1 MSNSN
6 WYNTESWYNTD
17 SGRSGRFPEGQGRPP
32 RESEARHGKGLTPWR
47 VAGIVLIVVLLIAAS
62 SLAFSGTGGEAPP
75 IRQDGVQGELP
86 EDWAEFFKSYY
97 QDVQTDTAD
106 ISIPRAETPV
116 DFQLELESAAEAE
129 LSFQEIYSRCSPSI
143 VAISGY
149 MEGVNGYNWGTGVVL
164 SEDGLVLTN
173 THVINKCGRATVT
186 LFDDSVYEAE
196 LVGADAISD
205 IAVLKIQAEG
215 LVPAVFGESG
225 ALTVGDQVAA
235 IGNPLGETFR
245 MTLTNGIISAI
256 ERGINHN
263 GHSMTL
269 IQTNTAINEGNSGGA
284 LFNMYG
290 QVIGVTNMKMMSA
303 YSSIEGIGF
312 AIPSA
317 TVKGVVDSLVRY
329 GEVKGRP
336 SIGIT
341 VGGIPENAAS
351 HYELPEGLYVSAVAE
366 GSDAE
371 RQGIKTGDIIT
382 QVNHTPVR
390 TTDDVNEI
398 KNGLQV
404 GDVMSFTIWRQGE
417 LLEIDVTLMDTN
429 DIYGG

>member
-1 MSNSN
+1 MGS
-6 WYNTESWYNTD
+6 EMCIRD
-17 SGRSGRFPEGQGRPP
+17 RS
-32 RESEARHGKGLTPWR
+32 LYD
-47 VAGIVLIVVLLIAAS
+47 
-62 SLAFSGTGGEAPP
+62 GTGYDAKLIGY
-75 IRQDGVQGELP
+75 D
-86 EDWAEFFKSYY
+86 
-97 QDVQTDTAD
+97 
-106 ISIPRAETPV
+106 
-116 DFQLELESAAEAE
+116 ES
-129 LSFQEIYSRCSPSI
+129 
-143 VAISGY
+143 
-149 MEGVNGYNWGTGVVL
+149 N
-164 SEDGLVLTN
+164 
-173 THVINKCGRATVT
+173 
-186 LFDDSVYEAE
+186 
-196 LVGADAISD
+196 D
-205 IAVLKIQAEG
+205 IAVLKIEAEG
-215 LVPAVFGESG
+215 LSPVILGDSDNMN
-225 ALTVGDQVAA
+225 VGDDVVA
-235 IGNPLGETFR
+235 IGNPLGELTFSLTSGTVSALDR
-245 MTLTNGIISAI
+245 EITMSNGKTLD
-256 ERGINHN
+256 
-263 GHSMTL
+263 L
-269 IQTNTAINEGNSGGA
+269 IQTDCAINSGNSGGA

-390 TTDDVNEI
+390 TTDDVNEL